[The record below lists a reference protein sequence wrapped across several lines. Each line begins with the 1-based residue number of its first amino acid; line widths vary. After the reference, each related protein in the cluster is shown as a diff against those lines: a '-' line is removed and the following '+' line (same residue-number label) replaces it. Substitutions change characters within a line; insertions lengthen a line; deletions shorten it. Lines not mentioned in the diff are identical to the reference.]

1 MRLVHLLCAFGS
13 AALSL
18 VCAWRVPA
26 NTPMRRKAL
35 ALAAITS
42 SVGAWQLLPA
52 DGAMTFKLFV
62 MVPLSLFVLI
72 WVMRAVFRTT
82 DRNDSREPEA

>member
-1 MRLVHLLCAFGS
+1 MRFVYLLCAFGS
-13 AALSL
+13 AALAL

-35 ALAAITS
+35 ALAALTS
-42 SVGAWQLLPA
+42 NVGAWQLLPA

-62 MVPLSLFVLI
+62 MVPLSLLVLI
-72 WVMRAVFRTT
+72 WGMRAAFWTT
-82 DRNDSREPEA
+82 DRHESRQPEA